1 MRSQDTPEAPPLL
14 FPVYRPQPHSP
25 TAIGGCCCHPPKA
38 TEPMGT
44 PRAGIRAPPRSASP
58 HPTVSHQGGP
68 HSPLP
73 QPPFARG
80 QKTTGRGMER
90 ASRTSTTRTPTASE
104 PEAMAAS
111 ALLQQRREMKVHKGL
126 FKRILFEWFLQR
138 LLQYESLCLIEI
150 SSCLV
155 KHTEVTQKYISELTE
170 LKKSKDYMQPQQN
183 VFLYFLPIFR
193 LC

>member
-1 MRSQDTPEAPPLL
+1 
-14 FPVYRPQPHSP
+14 
-25 TAIGGCCCHPPKA
+25 
-38 TEPMGT
+38 
-44 PRAGIRAPPRSASP
+44 
-58 HPTVSHQGGP
+58 
-68 HSPLP
+68 
-73 QPPFARG
+73 
-80 QKTTGRGMER
+80 
-90 ASRTSTTRTPTASE
+90 
-104 PEAMAAS
+104 MAAS
-111 ALLQQRREMKVHKGL
+111 ALLQQRREMKVHEGL